1 MKTLLEFLKTTGID
15 KDYLDGFA
23 NAFCIVDPIND
34 IFVDFLQKYEDSCVQ
49 LKDGFKVFILKKKEA
64 AQYANEDDVA
74 MFKVPE
80 QCKNMETLIK
90 YLVNIDNTDSLEEYT
105 QKEMFAW

>member
-23 NAFCIVDPIND
+23 NVFCIVDPIND
-34 IFVDFLQKYEDSCVQ
+34 IFVDFTKKYEDSCVQ

-64 AQYANEDDVA
+64 AKYANEDDVA
-74 MFKVPE
+74 IFKVPE
-80 QCKNMETLIK
+80 QCKNMEALIK

-105 QKEMFAW
+105 QKEIFTW